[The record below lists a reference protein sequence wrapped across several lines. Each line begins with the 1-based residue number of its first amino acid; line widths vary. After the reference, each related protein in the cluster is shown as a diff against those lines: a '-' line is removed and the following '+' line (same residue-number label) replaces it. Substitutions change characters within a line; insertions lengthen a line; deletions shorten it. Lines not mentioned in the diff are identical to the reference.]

1 MSEVAYAEP
10 QIANPPPVEPHH
22 ATETHS
28 APRQEA
34 ATDPAQQNHV
44 NSDTQK
50 RIAVQNLNKLS
61 FLIAPDGNG
70 AIAAEPMKSDGHSQ
84 IVNESLKIVL
94 GSQGEGVSYTTTQD
108 KGFLGLPVG
117 DVPRIQ
123 TAEAVQTL
131 AAAGVKDFADALG
144 ISSSTHASRVR

>member
-1 MSEVAYAEP
+1 MSDVAYAEP
-10 QIANPPPVEPHH
+10 DIAHLPQVEPQP
-22 ATETHS
+22 ATKMHS

-34 ATDPAQQNHV
+34 VAELSPPSHV
-44 NSDTQK
+44 DSDTQK
-50 RIAVQNLNKLS
+50 RIAVQNPNKMS
-61 FLIAPDGNG
+61 FLIAPDGSG

-84 IVNESLKIVL
+84 IVNESLKTVL
-94 GSQGEGVSYTTTQD
+94 GSQGEGVSYSTTQD

-144 ISSSTHASRVR
+144 IGPSSHAARVR

>member
-1 MSEVAYAEP
+1 MSDVAYAEP
-10 QIANPPPVEPHH
+10 EIAHLPKAEPHH
-22 ATETHS
+22 ATETHA
-28 APRQEA
+28 APQEA
-34 ATDPAQQNHV
+34 ATEPAQQNHV

-50 RIAVQNLNKLS
+50 RIAVQNLNKMS
-61 FLIAPDGNG
+61 FLIAPDGSG

-84 IVNESLKIVL
+84 IVNQSLKIVL
-94 GSQGEGVSYTTTQD
+94 GSQGEGVTYTTTQD

-131 AAAGVKDFADALG
+131 AVAGVKDFADALG
-144 ISSSTHASRVR
+144 ISPSTHAARIR